1 MNMAEFMDGK
11 RELWMHGIG
20 DFVRLEEGSHGD
32 IRLGLGKRES
42 IAAGMGDDAKDVIRR
57 LLKAN
62 ADDLLEQFADMI
74 VDARSQELSHRLNSK
89 PMPAVTLADFGFASE
104 WPLPGLPVS
113 LRINDHAEQCGCG
126 IEIDV
131 GLNWAGRW
139 SGRVGGLR
147 WMEAHRD
154 DDLRDVLRE
163 LLNSCAPTIIDA
175 LIEGVIE
182 VERERL
188 KARATATRR
197 AD

>member
-11 RELWMHGIG
+11 SELWMHGIG

-104 WPLPGLPVS
+104 WPLPRLPVS
-113 LRINDHAEQCGCG
+113 LCINNHTEQCGCG

-131 GLNWAGRW
+131 GLSWNGRWAGR
-139 SGRVGGLR
+139 SGGVR
-147 WMEAHRD
+147 WTEARRN

-163 LLNSCAPTIIDA
+163 LLISCAPVIIDA
-175 LIEGVIE
+175 LIEGI
-182 VERERL
+182 VEAKRTKMEGKFR
-188 KARATATRR
+188 
-197 AD
+197 